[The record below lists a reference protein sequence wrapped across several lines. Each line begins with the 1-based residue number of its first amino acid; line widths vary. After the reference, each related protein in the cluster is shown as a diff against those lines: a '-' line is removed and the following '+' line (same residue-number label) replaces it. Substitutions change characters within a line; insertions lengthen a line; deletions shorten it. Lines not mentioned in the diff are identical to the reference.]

1 MICFLGFLQAVL
13 IARQYT
19 GQNVDDDAIR
29 DFKDVLLVNMSFNI
43 EEFPR
48 NESDTNAYVKCMD
61 DTSAQAYC
69 PKRWKAMRAW
79 IDNTQ
84 KVSELQIRMH
94 SHHMTLYSP
103 TVDVNPITSSFT
115 YHAVYSLTR
124 FI

>member
-1 MICFLGFLQAVL
+1 MYDLFNFLQAVL

-29 DFKDVLLVNMSFNI
+29 DFKDVLRQANMSFNT

-48 NESDTNAYVKCMD
+48 NESDANAYVKCMD
-61 DTSAQAYC
+61 EKSAQAYC

-84 KVSELQIRMH
+84 KVSELQMRMH
-94 SHHMTLYSP
+94 DPPVEYLYQTMFLVCSHHESIFF
-103 TVDVNPITSSFT
+103 NC
-115 YHAVYSLTR
+115 
-124 FI
+124 